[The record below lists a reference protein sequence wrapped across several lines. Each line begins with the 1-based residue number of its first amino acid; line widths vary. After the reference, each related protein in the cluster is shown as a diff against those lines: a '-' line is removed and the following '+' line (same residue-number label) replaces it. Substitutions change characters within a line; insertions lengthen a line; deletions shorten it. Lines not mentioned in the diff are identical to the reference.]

1 MPMTLYSRGGLV
13 LMLAFAANSPGW
25 SQEASASAGKTAV
38 QWVHIPGGTFTM
50 GSADSAPAN
59 SHTKRQVTVKSFQM
73 AKTLVTN
80 KQYKACVDAG
90 ACKAATDQGSSYDG
104 DDQPVVGV
112 DWSQAEA
119 FSQWV
124 GGRLPSEAEWEYA
137 ARSAGKDSK
146 YPWGNED
153 ATCERAVVSGCGHA
167 TAPVCSKPAGN
178 TEQGLCDMA
187 GNAWEWMEDWHR
199 GSANE
204 APSDGSAWVGAG
216 FVGAFRGGSWSIPA
230 AYARSAGRD
239 IADARDRGND
249 LGFRPAR

>member
-1 MPMTLYSRGGLV
+1 
-13 LMLAFAANSPGW
+13 
-25 SQEASASAGKTAV
+25 
-38 QWVHIPGGTFTM
+38 M
-50 GSADSAPAN
+50 GSADSDPAH
-59 SHTKRQVTVKSFQM
+59 SHTTHQVTVKSFQM

-90 ACKAATDQGSSYDG
+90 ACTAATEQGPSFDG

-112 DWSQAEA
+112 DRNQAEA
-119 FSQWV
+119 FSGWV

-137 ARSAGKDSK
+137 ARSAGKDWK

-153 ATCERAVVSGCGHA
+153 AACERAVISGCARA

-187 GNAWEWMEDWHR
+187 GDAWEWMADWHR
-199 GSANE
+199 GPYDE
-204 APSDGSAWVGAG
+204 APNDGSAWENAG
-216 FVGAFRGGSWSIPA
+216 FVGVFRGGSWSNVA

-239 IADARDRGND
+239 ITDAHDRGND